1 MSEQQARP
9 QAICLRPDE
18 TDIRMVMNAELPA
31 CPFCGGTPATFTRYF
46 EHSGIYQ
53 SYVHCSRCMSQIFV
67 NARDREEARQ
77 EAIAAWKRRAPSNP
91 VGDFIHYVAE
101 VSHAV
106 GFQAGVGGRETAGAI
121 ISYLAQHP
129 DKLDAF
135 MKDGVFGWDTDE
147 WVTGGCLT
155 WQANDGKV
163 WHPADARAAR
173 AAKEESGVQP
183 S

>member
-1 MSEQQARP
+1 M
-9 QAICLRPDE
+9 
-18 TDIRMVMNAELPA
+18 
-31 CPFCGGTPATFTRYF
+31 
-46 EHSGIYQ
+46 
-53 SYVHCSRCMSQIFV
+53 
-67 NARDREEARQ
+67 
-77 EAIAAWKRRAPSNP
+77 AIASPKKKQELAKQFKINP
-91 VGDFIHYVAE
+91 DINA
-101 VSHAV
+101 
-106 GFQAGVGGRETAGAI
+106 
-121 ISYLAQHP
+121 
-129 DKLDAF
+129 KLDAF